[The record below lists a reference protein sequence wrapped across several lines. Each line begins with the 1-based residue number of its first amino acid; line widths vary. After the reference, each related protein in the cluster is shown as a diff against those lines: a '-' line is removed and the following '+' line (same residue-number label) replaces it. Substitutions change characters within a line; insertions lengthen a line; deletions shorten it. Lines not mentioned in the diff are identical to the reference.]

1 MADNV
6 EGSPVIDE
14 CSGDW
19 QAKGDVD
26 TPLKIQLFAWNVNLI
41 MTHADNIEFPFSCGQ
56 IEHRIGWQWPFL
68 CAHSTAELILPDFFV
83 TEQSVFARV
92 RIQASHGN
100 ARIAFQLLK

>member
-56 IEHRIGWQWPFL
+56 IEHRIGWQWPFNRPALAL
-68 CAHSTAELILPDFFV
+68 CPFDG
-83 TEQSVFARV
+83 RV
-92 RIQASHGN
+92 DPSGFLRHRTVRFRPRADSS
-100 ARIAFQLLK
+100 